1 MVVYVICYFYV
12 NNADDFY
19 LFILV
24 LGIKVLE
31 VYISFFF
38 CPPDSGGA
46 ISSELKWNPLFGL
59 CACESLEKASADL
72 SAGPPRHAGLRFWNR
87 FFSTPFRASRGHVLH
102 IFSLQTREDGAL
114 THTRDRPSVI
124 ESLDRLSL

>member
-1 MVVYVICYFYV
+1 MILFI
-12 NNADDFY
+12 Y
-19 LFILV
+19 LFISALN
-24 LGIKVLE
+24 IKVADLLP
-31 VYISFFF
+31 SLW
-38 CPPDSGGA
+38 PHANSGGT

-59 CACESLEKASADL
+59 CDCESLEKASADL

-114 THTRDRPSVI
+114 THTRDRPTVI
-124 ESLDRLSL
+124 EWLDRLLL